1 MPTYPCRPF
10 VRPGLFPP
18 ASYLRYQADETHL
31 SAQQTEACPHA
42 WLSCP
47 HGNQGRP
54 PRAQAPTREGPCQ
67 ADPVTC
73 TGRQASRRRGK
84 PLDSRRSHRFSK
96 DDRLRDS
103 ASYSRVFNGAQRS
116 RDRLFTVLCRSNG
129 ATDARLGLA
138 VSKKHAKKAVER
150 NRIKRVVRESFRE
163 NKSRLAGLDV
173 VVINQSGTGQ
183 AANAGLFA
191 SLDAHWDRCCKLRN
205 SRKSLDNG

>member
-1 MPTYPCRPF
+1 
-10 VRPGLFPP
+10 
-18 ASYLRYQADETHL
+18 
-31 SAQQTEACPHA
+31 
-42 WLSCP
+42 
-47 HGNQGRP
+47 
-54 PRAQAPTREGPCQ
+54 
-67 ADPVTC
+67 
-73 TGRQASRRRGK
+73 
-84 PLDSRRSHRFSK
+84 
-96 DDRLRDS
+96 
-103 ASYSRVFNGAQRS
+103 
-116 RDRLFTVLCRSNG
+116 LCRSNG